1 MGREWVVKYM
11 KFSRNFHIQN
21 HIMMY
26 NISTK
31 KEENKMKH
39 SKIETVRTFE
49 LWTTIVDLGTFED
62 DYKNGELWSFNGKLY
77 YLSHMELKPEVLRE
91 LLDFYK
97 EPERVG

>member
-1 MGREWVVKYM
+1 
-11 KFSRNFHIQN
+11 
-21 HIMMY
+21 MY
-26 NISTK
+26 NIGVK
-31 KEENKMKH
+31 RKEENKMKH

>member
-1 MGREWVVKYM
+1 
-11 KFSRNFHIQN
+11 
-21 HIMMY
+21 MMY

-31 KEENKMKH
+31 KEEKKPFVNGFTSKRTNKMKH